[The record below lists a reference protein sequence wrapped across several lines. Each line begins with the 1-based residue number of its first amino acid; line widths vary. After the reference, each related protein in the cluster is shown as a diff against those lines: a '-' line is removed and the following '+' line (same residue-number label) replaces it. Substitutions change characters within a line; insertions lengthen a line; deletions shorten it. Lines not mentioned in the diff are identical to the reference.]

1 VVHNNSIYCCPTFFQ
16 EVIGRCFELEL
27 SRLNKPESYF
37 KSIVEELKPKR
48 DRLAKLLLD
57 IGLTPVIPEGGY
69 FMLADI
75 SKIAKDFHSDSEM
88 KDSKFVKYLIKEKV
102 NNTIVMNLI
111 LMMIIWFQYLF
122 ILKYFKGVGH
132 DSIYSVL

>member
-1 VVHNNSIYCCPTFFQ
+1 MHNNSIYCCPTFFQ
-16 EVIGRCFELEL
+16 DVIARCFEHEVA
-27 SRLNKPESYF
+27 RFDQPESYF
-37 KSIVEELKPKR
+37 KSITAELKPKR

-75 SKIAKDFHSDSEM
+75 SHLAKSFATDDHEM

-102 NNTIVMNLI
+102 SRVIYRVCFFF
-111 LMMIIWFQYLF
+111 IWYEIKCDFLE
-122 ILKYFKGVGH
+122 
-132 DSIYSVL
+132 